1 MDTASLLSLID
12 AFYEPGFDLDKAVAR
27 FTDGTA
33 PEELR
38 PHQLKVHPNDATIAA
53 VWLETVDPIAPS
65 KEPYLAGVVIDFA
78 EPALLEL
85 VTLAERF
92 GLAREVPRL
101 KPDHPRPYQ
110 FLVKGTPLEGYV
122 TLSVKLGDEEAE
134 PKRVERAIL
143 RRFAA
148 NAARAT

>member
-12 AFYEPGFDLDKAVAR
+12 VFYEPSFALATAVAR
-27 FTDGTA
+27 FTDGTP

-38 PHQLKVHPNDATIAA
+38 PHQLKVHPGDPSITA

-65 KEPYLAGVVIDFA
+65 TEPYLAGVVLDFA
-78 EPALLEL
+78 EPAVIALA
-85 VTLAERF
+85 TLAERF
-92 GLAREVPRL
+92 GPAREVPRL

-122 TLSVKLGDEEAE
+122 TLSVKLGDEEVE
-134 PKRVERAIL
+134 PKHVERVIL